1 MNVANQISEKIMVE
15 LGVIEKPEPQPQHQH
30 KVASGDAAADAEKRS
45 QEIWAN
51 LGGGDAPLVPEGPR
65 TSRQMFTRNK
75 WIKDEVLHDLDKMR
89 GDYVTF
95 SGDTASIKAKQ
106 FDNILSVI
114 QGDLLNCIEQ
124 AGFIVKSGAS
134 TEVLKNVLGMYL
146 QKQTLQYDNG
156 KYHDVEVTD

>member
-1 MNVANQISEKIMVE
+1 M
-15 LGVIEKPEPQPQHQH
+15 
-30 KVASGDAAADAEKRS
+30 
-45 QEIWAN
+45 
-51 LGGGDAPLVPEGPR
+51 
-65 TSRQMFTRNK
+65 
-75 WIKDEVLHDLDKMR
+75 LHDLDKMR